1 MELPLPPDIGT
12 AVEDPVDAVSEHKIM
27 KFSATQMH
35 SSVLHLATNGVL
47 NSMGQLLSP
56 NNLVVETGKQ
66 AAAENASK

>member
-1 MELPLPPDIGT
+1 M
-12 AVEDPVDAVSEHKIM
+12 DAVSEVKIM
-27 KFSATQMH
+27 RFTATQML

-47 NSMGQLLSP
+47 NSTGQLLSP